1 MGPRPHACLSN
12 PDESPHC
19 PVHTA
24 GFLQLVRIV
33 DPDHPLQ
40 AASQASIAFAGGGRT
55 PPLEVAG
62 KAPTFVPKPVQLSPE
77 RRARLLRVPRLSDPA
92 AASGH

>member
-1 MGPRPHACLSN
+1 MGPRPHASLSN

-19 PVHTA
+19 PVHIA

-40 AASQASIAFAGGGRT
+40 AASQASIAFAGG
-55 PPLEVAG
+55 
-62 KAPTFVPKPVQLSPE
+62 E
-77 RRARLLRVPRLSDPA
+77 RLHLWRLLARLPPSSPNRFSFLPKGVPDCFGFR
-92 AASGH
+92 G

>member
-1 MGPRPHACLSN
+1 MGPRPHASLSN

-19 PVHTA
+19 PVHSA

-40 AASQASIAFAGGGRT
+40 AASQASIVSVPCGKRLHLWRLLT
-55 PPLEVAG
+55 RLPP
-62 KAPTFVPKPVQLSPE
+62 TDFVPKPVQLSSE
-77 RRARLLRVPRLSDPA
+77 RRA
-92 AASGH
+92 